1 MAPKTPAEVEHMKQ
15 VPYRQLVGAL
25 MYLAVATR
33 PDIAYAVGVLGR
45 FSSNPGPSHWKAAK
59 HLCRYLQGTKDY
71 RLTYAPD
78 PKSPGMFTTFCVKS
92 NNPKGLSES
101 SSEHNCCLFIDIK
114 TYLSPAVSTTVK
126 GVHTAGLLH
135 L

>member
-1 MAPKTPAEVEHMKQ
+1 MLSVHIESDMA
-15 VPYRQLVGAL
+15 
-25 MYLAVATR
+25 R
-33 PDIAYAVGVLGR
+33 PGIE
-45 FSSNPGPSHWKAAK
+45 PG
-59 HLCRYLQGTKDY
+59 
-71 RLTYAPD
+71 
-78 PKSPGMFTTFCVKS
+78 VKS

-135 L
+135 LHTDYINSHIVTESKKRTTS

>member
-1 MAPKTPAEVEHMKQ
+1 MKSI
-15 VPYRQLVGAL
+15 PYSQLTGAL

-33 PDIAYAVGVLGR
+33 LDITYAVGVLGR

-78 PKSPGMFTTFCVKS
+78 PKSSGMFTTFCDADLL
-92 NNPKGLSES
+92 NPTTQKDS
-101 SSEHNCCLFIDIK
+101 
-114 TYLSPAVSTTVK
+114 LSPAVSTTV
-126 GVHTAGLLH
+126 VYS
-135 L
+135 

>member
-1 MAPKTPAEVEHMKQ
+1 MQ
-15 VPYRQLVGAL
+15 GSQIGS
-25 MYLAVATR
+25 
-33 PDIAYAVGVLGR
+33 GVL
-45 FSSNPGPSHWKAAK
+45 
-59 HLCRYLQGTKDY
+59 L
-71 RLTYAPD
+71 
-78 PKSPGMFTTFCVKS
+78 VKS

-135 L
+135 LYTDYINSHIVTESKKRTMS